1 MQVFLIDNMNNSLRW
16 LSVCITGML
25 LVGVSACS
33 TGRYNSDYNLQQARL
48 KESRKMQ
55 GNALASS
62 DTTKPELIAALP
74 LDNAADKKK
83 AKKKKPNKRF
93 FMGYKVKRG
102 FNKSGRGNRET
113 VETYSYL
120 PEFEEPNPYAPEKW
134 LLDTKKKTIAKL
146 RSADPDKHKL
156 LHGPYVKRVNDE
168 IVEEG
173 YFYLGTKHLRWE
185 KYNQAGILLDKAHFE
200 KGFPKEATVTYYG
213 NSKKIKEVI
222 PYEFGELQG
231 TYYRFY
237 ENGQVEWI
245 GQYEK
250 GRKVGVWIKHYDF
263 RHRRHYEYQYPET
276 AYDAP
281 FEPFLIK
288 EYDRHGTAIYEKDK
302 FDKRSA
308 QR

>member
-1 MQVFLIDNMNNSLRW
+1 MHTKIFSLRYFTV
-16 LSVCITGML
+16 LLTGAV
-25 LVGVSACS
+25 LVVASGCS
-33 TGRYNSDYNLQQARL
+33 SSRYNSDYNLNQTLL
-48 KESRKMQ
+48 KEREKMM
-55 GNALASS
+55 GNALASA
-62 DTTKPELIAALP
+62 DTTGSDMAALLP
-74 LDNAADKKK
+74 LDNVADKEK

-93 FMGYKVKRG
+93 FMGHKVKRG
-102 FNKSGRGNRET
+102 FSKSGRGSRET

-120 PEFEEPNPYAPEKW
+120 PEFVEPDQYAPEKW
-134 LLDTKKKTIAKL
+134 LLDTKKRDIVKL
-146 RSADPDKHKL
+146 RLADPGKHKI
-156 LHGPYVKRVNDE
+156 LHGPYVKRINDE

-173 YFYLGTKHLRWE
+173 FFYLGTKHLRWE
-185 KYNQAGILLDKAHFE
+185 RYNQNGILLDKEHFD
-200 KGFPKEATVTYYG
+200 KGFPRDATVSYYG
-213 NSKKIKEVI
+213 DTKKLKEVI

-237 ENGQVEWI
+237 ENGEVEWI

-250 GRKVGVWIKHYDF
+250 GKKVGVWIKHYDF

-281 FEPFLIK
+281 FEPILIK

-302 FDKRSA
+302 FDKRAA